1 MHAPFPSPT
10 LLVIEDQA
18 TLRANLALLLEL
30 EGYRVLTAPDGME
43 GLEVARRELPD
54 LILCDQKMPVLD
66 GRGVLAA
73 LRSDRTF
80 DHTPFLFLS
89 AFGENGDLDE
99 ARRRGADDYL
109 TKPVVREDLVK
120 AVRQWLESGRQTDAT
135 RGEAIAPATPPK
147 PVTGSLRESLS
158 VLLTGTEILH
168 HHGETLTE
176 SERLAQRD
184 AMLAAVARLSVALK
198 EREETAEAADF

>member
-30 EGYRVLTAPDGME
+30 EGYRVLTAPDGKE
-43 GLEVARRELPD
+43 GLEVARRERPD
-54 LILCDQKMPVLD
+54 LILCDQMMPVLD

-73 LRSDRTF
+73 LRSDFAF

-99 ARRRGADDYL
+99 ARRLGADDYL
-109 TKPVVREDLVK
+109 TKPVVREDLVR
-120 AVRQWLESGRQTDAT
+120 AVRRWLDTGRTAIPRPQSPSDASLA
-135 RGEAIAPATPPK
+135 GK
-147 PVTGSLRESLS
+147 PVAGSLRESLA

-168 HHGETLTE
+168 HHGETLSE

-184 AMLAAVARLSVALK
+184 AMLAAVARLATALK
-198 EREETAEAADF
+198 ERDVLPETADF